1 MDERERLSRV
11 EKEYFKRCLQVS
23 GKWQGMIRERE
34 TLKGAG
40 VPASKAWAVCYDR
53 WLAGYGFD
61 GSWDH
66 GFQAGV
72 YQPVG
77 VEEVGSIEDY
87 ESSLGSGKKAKGVEE
102 PGEEGAPVVGS
113 GGDVE
118 CVAEHGA
125 GSALSSGR
133 APQRDGWDFIEAFEY
148 VIENIIVREGEEEKP
163 PSRMAAGLLWSARRD
178 AKWFARLWELFITKV
193 LSKGDAGAQRLL
205 DDGRKLQDHMD
216 ALLDLKLEA
225 EG

>member
-87 ESSLGSGKKAKGVEE
+87 ESSLGSGKKEKGVEE

-133 APQRDGWDFIEAFEY
+133 APQRDGWDFIEAFRY
-148 VIENIIVREGEEEKP
+148 AVDNITVREGDEGKA
-163 PSRMAAGLLWSARRD
+163 PSKMAAALLSDMRRD
-178 AKWFARLWELFITKV
+178 GKLRADLWMKV
-193 LSKGDAGAQRLL
+193 FQMQASKGDAGAQRLL
-205 DDGRKLQDHMD
+205 DDGRKLQDHID